1 MVGGLLIRLYQS
13 GSFNKQGRQE
23 KNMKITIISGSHRNP
38 SQSEKVARYIEKTLN
53 TEQTDVEASVFALAD
68 NPLPLWDQTLW
79 ENNEQWN
86 TLLAPIKKQ
95 LSESDAFVIISPEW
109 HGQVPSGLKNF
120 FLLFNRFELGHK
132 PALIVTVS
140 SADGGAYPIAELRMS
155 SYKNNR
161 ICYIPEQ
168 IILRNV
174 EQILNDN
181 AKQNNAE
188 AERYF
193 KQRISWTLNILVG
206 YALALKT
213 MREKTEIHHDL
224 FSNGM

>member
-53 TEQTDVEASVFALAD
+53 TEQTDVEASVFALTD